1 MAKQILPIKGRFTRT
16 LSKERAI
23 DEWPANR
30 VAQAPPILRTR
41 ARHPSEIFH
50 KTRSGGGPMRLR
62 ANEFCPIHRSISCCG
77 REFMSKPRVIRLG
90 VQRIE
95 VRVTPGD
102 FGSSDPRPRC
112 ENC

>member
-1 MAKQILPIKGRFTRT
+1 MAKQTLPIKGRFTRT

-50 KTRSGGGPMRLR
+50 SELEQEESPMRLR
-62 ANEFCPIHRSISCCG
+62 ANEFCPIHRSVSCCG
-77 REFMSKPRVIRLG
+77 REFMPKPRLIRLRSAADRRPAALE
-90 VQRIE
+90 RIS
-95 VRVTPGD
+95 RAP
-102 FGSSDPRPRC
+102 
-112 ENC
+112 